1 MGEAAHAELR
11 SAVTRV
17 GQRVDQMIVAAERAA
32 ADMRR
37 EAEAEAEAIRAQA
50 RLEAERRTA
59 DRNRGILDA
68 IGALRLGLDRI
79 EAEATRA
86 ISSVEEVLD
95 SEARKARGA
104 EAPPSRDPAPPAPR
118 PQGDDPAAAVP
129 RESVMIRATQ
139 LAIEG
144 KDRSEMEGALRR
156 EFSLDDPAAIVEEIL
171 SRR

>member
-1 MGEAAHAELR
+1 
-11 SAVTRV
+11 
-17 GQRVDQMIVAAERAA
+17 MIVAAERAA

-95 SEARKARGA
+95 SEARKARGT
-104 EAPPSRDPAPPAPR
+104 EAPPPRNPAPPAPR
-118 PQGDDPAAAVP
+118 PQREEPPAAAVP

-144 KDRSEMEGALRR
+144 KDRAEMEGALRR